1 MRTSSTSVSKRVTP
15 MPSNAA
21 AWLVANHAKLE
32 VKPAPYTLPRDNEIV
47 VENHAV
53 AINPVDWAKQA
64 VGGMLFSFI
73 QYPFVLGEDLAGE
86 VVAVG
91 KNVSRFKVGD
101 RVLGHALAIRK
112 ERSNPAEGAFQT
124 FTVVA
129 DHMASPIPDAMSY
142 ESAAVLPLALS
153 TAACGLFQK
162 DYLAL
167 QYPSVPPKP
176 TGKTLLVW
184 GGSTSVGSN
193 AIQLGVAAGYEVIT
207 TASPKNFGYVK
218 QLGASQVFD
227 YNSKTVI
234 RDIIAAF
241 KGRTSAG
248 AIAIGAGS
256 AGPCVDIV
264 HACKGDKFVTM
275 ASAPI
280 GLDALPDGTD
290 GRGVSLLQLI
300 PVIFQMLGSN
310 ASMGV
315 KARMR
320 RVRTKFVVGD
330 TLVNNEV
337 GRVIYVDFLPKALA
351 SGQYV
356 AAPNPYVVGR
366 GLDCI
371 QTAVDV
377 QKKGVSAQKVVV
389 SL

>member
-1 MRTSSTSVSKRVTP
+1 
-15 MPSNAA
+15 MPSNTA
-21 AWLVANHAKLE
+21 AWLVAKHAKLE
-32 VKPAPYTLPRDNEIV
+32 VKSAPYTPPRENEIV

-53 AINPVDWAKQA
+53 AINPIDWAKQA
-64 VGGMLFSFI
+64 VGAMLFSFI

-112 ERSNPAEGAFQT
+112 ERNNPAEGAFQT

-290 GRGVSLLQLI
+290 GRGVSFRQLI
-300 PVIFQMLGSN
+300 PVVFQMLGSSV
-310 ASMGV
+310 SMELR
-315 KARMR
+315 ARMR
-320 RVRTKFVVGD
+320 RVRTKFVIGD

-351 SGQYV
+351 AGQYV
-356 AAPNPYVVGR
+356 AAPDPYVVGT
-366 GLDCI
+366 GLDCV
-371 QTAVDV
+371 QAAFDV